1 MERKVSTCCT
11 CGYTWETGRDG
22 SHSCSVEL
30 EKSLKNLKAEIVSLA
45 IDGLTTDGAHH
56 KQWFLNEILSKLI
69 VDNQEWDGLKE
80 TYGWDEG
87 RIP

>member
-1 MERKVSTCCT
+1 MGKKVSTCCT
-11 CGYTWETGRDG
+11 CGYSWKTGRDG
-22 SHSCSVEL
+22 SHSCAVEL

-69 VDNQEWDGLKE
+69 VDNQEWGGLKE

>member
-1 MERKVSTCCT
+1 MYERRTQK
-11 CGYTWETGRDG
+11 
-22 SHSCSVEL
+22 
-30 EKSLKNLKAEIVSLA
+30 EIVSLA
-45 IDGLTTDGAHH
+45 LDGLTTDGAHH

-69 VDNQEWDGLKE
+69 DSNSEWDGLKE